1 VVGYVC
7 RPSPYHLAASPPLS
21 RDVKIV
27 IFDFDGTIADT
38 FDAVLRITSQLAAE
52 LGYQPPT
59 PEEVQRLRN
68 LDSREIIKQSKV
80 PLFRLPFLLKRLKT
94 ELRQEIGRLKPI
106 PGMSDTLIRLK
117 QQDHLLGIVTSNSQ
131 DNVKAFLNTHGLGQL
146 FSFIYSGTT
155 LFGKGRVINRLLKQH
170 SLDYRRVVYVGD
182 ETRDIEAAKNIQ
194 IRVVAVTWGFNS
206 EAALLKQNPDFLIHQ
221 PSELLN
227 VIESL
232 N

>member
-1 VVGYVC
+1 MGGGL
-7 RPSPYHLAASPPLS
+7 RLPPLLLAASLTPD

-38 FDAVLRITSQLAAE
+38 FDAVLRITSKLAVE
-52 LGYQPPT
+52 LGYKPPT

-68 LDSREIIKQSKV
+68 LDSREIIKQSKI

-94 ELRQEIGRLKPI
+94 ELRQEIKKLKPI
-106 PGMSDTLIRLK
+106 PGMSDTLIQLR
-117 QQDHLLGIVTSNSQ
+117 QRDHLLGIVTSNSQ
-131 DNVKAFLNTHGLGQL
+131 DNVKAFLATHGLDQL

-170 SLDYRRVVYVGD
+170 NLDYHRVVYVGD
-182 ETRDIEAAKNIQ
+182 ETRDIEAAQNIQ

-206 EAALLKQNPDFLIHQ
+206 EEALLNQNPDFLIHR
-221 PSELLN
+221 PLELID
-227 VIESL
+227 VIETL
-232 N
+232 M